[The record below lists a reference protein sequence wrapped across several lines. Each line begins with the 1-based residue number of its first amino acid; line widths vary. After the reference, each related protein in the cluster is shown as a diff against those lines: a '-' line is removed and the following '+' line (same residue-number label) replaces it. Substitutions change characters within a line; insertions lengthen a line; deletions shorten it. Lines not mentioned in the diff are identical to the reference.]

1 MNATSKLEFIED
13 FKKRTKRFVVNNVLF
28 FKELPKSDEARILGR
43 QLLRS
48 SSSVGANYRAACR
61 GRSQAEFF
69 SKISIVV
76 EEADETLFWMEV
88 MIESGIVSE
97 AKMRPLLD
105 EAKEILAVVAKARK
119 SASENIK
126 RRVH

>member
-1 MNATSKLEFIED
+1 MNEPDKVEFIEK
-13 FKKRTKRFVVNNVLF
+13 FKRRTKKFVIDNILLF
-28 FKELPKSDEARILGR
+28 KNLPKSDEARILGK
-43 QLLRS
+43 QLLRC

-88 MIESGIVSE
+88 MVESGIVSE
-97 AKMRPLLD
+97 ICMKPLME
-105 EAKEILAVVAKARK
+105 EARQILAVVAKARK

-126 RRVH
+126 RRDH

>member
-1 MNATSKLEFIED
+1 MNAPDKLQFIED
-13 FKKRTKRFVVNNVLF
+13 FKKRTKKFVVNNILF

-97 AKMRPLLD
+97 AKIRPLFE
-105 EAKEILAVVAKARK
+105 EAKEILAVVSKARK
-119 SASENIK
+119 SVSENIK
-126 RRVH
+126 KRNL